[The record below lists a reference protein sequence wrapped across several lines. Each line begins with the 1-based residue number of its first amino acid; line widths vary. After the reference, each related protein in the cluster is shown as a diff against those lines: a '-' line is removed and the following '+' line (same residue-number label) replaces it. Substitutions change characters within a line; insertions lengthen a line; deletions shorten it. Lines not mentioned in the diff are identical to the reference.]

1 MSGVRRLSL
10 LLVLAT
16 SAVLAAAPAA
26 WAHAGLSS
34 SDPAAGSTVPT
45 APATVTMTFTESPD
59 PTLSVVHVLN
69 TSGSDVEAGPASASG
84 PDQLSVPLPSDL
96 PDGTYTVSW
105 RVVSQQDGH
114 VTAGTFSF
122 GVGVAPQAPTGGST
136 TSSAT
141 TPAPSPL
148 SVIGKFLFYAGLV
161 LVVGAVATG
170 LWAFGGHVPARRR
183 LLAIAAAATIA
194 GALAMVAAEKSAIG
208 VSYGVLFHSSA
219 GKPLIWLAV
228 GAAATALG
236 ALYASRDTSRTALVT
251 AGVAAAITMY
261 TRAEGGHAAV
271 GGWIQITL
279 QWVHFLAIGVW
290 IGGFVPVLLLLRER
304 RRAGEPPPA
313 AEVAAYSR
321 LAGYALLAVV
331 ASGVLRATNELGGLG
346 AIIHLFGT
354 SYGTVLAAKVALAAA
369 LIALGAAN
377 RYRSIPRLKETD
389 APIRRILSVE
399 VFGAVGVLA
408 LTGLLT
414 GLAPNPI
421 ATPAQVAPANV
432 TASGSDFATTMK
444 VTLTAA
450 PGTPGANRF
459 DVDVNDFDTGAPLDV
474 TSVSLRFLLVGRPD
488 VAPSDLA
495 LKPQGDAWTAEGDN
509 LSVAGTWDVTA
520 TVQQG
525 AEASEVHMSLS
536 TRIPAQQV
544 TISSEAP
551 GQPVLY
557 TFTLPGG
564 QELQIYND
572 PGSVGTNQLHVTAFD
587 TQGQELPLATVSVV
601 ATPPGGAPRS
611 LQTTR
616 FSKGHFLALVELTEG
631 TWHFDVSATARDGTV
646 LPASFDQK
654 IGQG

>member
-1 MSGVRRLSL
+1 MSGVRRLTL

-34 SDPAAGSTVPT
+34 SDPAAGSTVAT
-45 APATVTMTFTESPD
+45 APADVTMTFTESPD
-59 PTLSVVHVLN
+59 PALSIVHVLN
-69 TSGSDVEAGPASASG
+69 TGGTDVEAGPASASG

-122 GVGVAPQAPTGGST
+122 GVGVAPQAPTGGAST
-136 TSSAT
+136 STS
-141 TPAPSPL
+141 TPSPSPL
-148 SVIGKFLFYAGLV
+148 SVVGKFLFYAGLV

-170 LWAFGGHVPARRR
+170 LWAFGGHVPARR
-183 LLAIAAAATIA
+183 LLLPVAGVATLL
-194 GALAMVAAEKSAIG
+194 GALAMMVAEKGAIG
-208 VSYGVLFHSSA
+208 VEYAALFRSSA
-219 GKPLIWLAV
+219 GKPLIWLVV
-228 GAAATALG
+228 GATATALG
-236 ALYASRDTSRTALVT
+236 ALYASRDTSRGALVT

-271 GGWIQITL
+271 GGWVQITL
-279 QWVHFLAIGVW
+279 QWVHFVAIGVW
-290 IGGFVPVLLLLRER
+290 VGGFVPVLLLLRER

-331 ASGVLRATNELGGLG
+331 ASGVLRATNELGGLR
-346 AIIHLFGT
+346 AVAHLFDT
-354 SYGTVLAAKVALAAA
+354 SYGVALAAKVALALV

-377 RYRSIPRLKETD
+377 RYRSIPRMTETD

-414 GLAPNPI
+414 GLAPNPV
-421 ATPAQVAPANV
+421 ASPAPVAPSKV
-432 TASGSDFATTMK
+432 TATGSDFATTMK
-444 VTLTAA
+444 VTLSAT

-459 DVDVNDFDTGAPLDV
+459 DVDVSDYDSGAPLDV
-474 TSVSLRFLLVGRPD
+474 ASVSLRFLLVGRPD

-495 LKPQGDAWTAEGDN
+495 LNRQGDAWTAEGDN

-525 AEASEVHMSLS
+525 AKASEVHMSLS
-536 TRIPAQQV
+536 TKTPGQQV
-544 TISSEAP
+544 TISSPVP
-551 GQPVLY
+551 GQPTLF

-564 QELQIYND
+564 QQLQTYND
-572 PGSVGTNQLHVTAFD
+572 PGVAGTNELHVTAFD
-587 TQGQELPLATVSVV
+587 AQGRELPLASMSVV
-601 ATPPGGAPRS
+601 ATPPGGGPKS

-616 FSKGHFLALVELTEG
+616 FSKGHFVALVELTEG
-631 TWHFDVSATARDGTV
+631 AWHFDVSATARDGTV
-646 LPASFDQK
+646 LPASFDQT